1 MTTITLPTRRGL
13 LGRIRR
19 ALQLALLRWHLD
31 CVRDELR
38 RYVATG
44 HAGPIFARESLAQQ
58 RRLMAAIRAL
68 ELS

>member
-1 MTTITLPTRRGL
+1 MTAITLPTRRGL

-19 ALQLALLRWHLD
+19 ALQLVLLRWHLD

-38 RYVATG
+38 RYVDSG
-44 HAGPIFARESLAQQ
+44 HAGPIFTQQSLAMQ
-58 RRLMAAIRAL
+58 RWLMARIRQL

>member
-1 MTTITLPTRRGL
+1 MTAITLPTRRGL
-13 LGRIRR
+13 LGRIVRR
-19 ALQLALLRWHLD
+19 VRLAVLRWHLD

-44 HAGPIFARESLAQQ
+44 HAGPIFARESLMQQ
-58 RRLMAAIRAL
+58 RHLMARIRAL